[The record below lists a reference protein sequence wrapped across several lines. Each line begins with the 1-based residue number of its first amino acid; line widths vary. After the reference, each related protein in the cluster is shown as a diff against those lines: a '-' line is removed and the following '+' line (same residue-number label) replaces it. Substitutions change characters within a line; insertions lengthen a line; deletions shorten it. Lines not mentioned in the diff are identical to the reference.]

1 MSLQLEVDPATPN
14 AFLDRVSL
22 LLDAFGGRDR
32 LTLAEIVRRTGL
44 PRSSAHRILDHLV
57 QLRWLHRSGRDYTLG
72 LRLVELGSLAVYQ
85 DRLHSAAHPHLYEL
99 HRRTGLIVEMTIL
112 DGSNVVCRAHM
123 AGRFASMIPN
133 RIGFSTRADGTLVG
147 RVLHT
152 FNNERGEAA
161 DEVRKTGVGYG
172 CDTPID
178 GFGTIAT
185 PIGPIGVATS
195 ALSIC
200 GPLRQ
205 MPLDERNSPLT
216 GLLRETA
223 ASLWRNAG
231 VRTTESMRA
240 Q

>member
-1 MSLQLEVDPATPN
+1 MRSAV
-14 AFLDRVSL
+14 
-22 LLDAFGGRDR
+22 
-32 LTLAEIVRRTGL
+32 EIVSPSPRLSDEPGFT
-44 PRSSAHRILDHLV
+44 RSSAHRILDHLV

-85 DRLHSAAHPHLYEL
+85 DRLLSAAHPHLYEL

-172 CDTPID
+172 RDTPID
-178 GFGTIAT
+178 GFGTIRHSDRPDRRRDLRAVDLRT
-185 PIGPIGVATS
+185 APTNAARRAELASHRASSGNSRFPVAK
-195 ALSIC
+195 C
-200 GPLRQ
+200 GRPDHRKHASSVGTKT
-205 MPLDERNSPLT
+205 R
-216 GLLRETA
+216 RED
-223 ASLWRNAG
+223 
-231 VRTTESMRA
+231 
-240 Q
+240 